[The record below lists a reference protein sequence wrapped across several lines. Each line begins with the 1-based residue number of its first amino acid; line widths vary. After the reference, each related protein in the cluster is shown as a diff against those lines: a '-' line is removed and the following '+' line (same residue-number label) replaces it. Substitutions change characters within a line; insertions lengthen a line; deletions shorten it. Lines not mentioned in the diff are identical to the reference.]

1 MKDHSKANQDKNP
14 QQPQPKRPQN
24 FEQIDP
30 HRKDQ
35 HSPAGNSPDR
45 EDENLKGAQKH
56 HDPIPNV
63 EMTKPTGFT
72 PQRGQPGESAAG
84 GFEEGPVNS
93 RTPSDDHKK
102 R

>member
-1 MKDHSKANQDKNP
+1 MLATSIPNPIFRFTPHSGLLSDSHCA
-14 QQPQPKRPQN
+14 
-24 FEQIDP
+24 
-30 HRKDQ
+30 
-35 HSPAGNSPDR
+35 PDR

-63 EMTKPTGFT
+63 EMTKPSGIT

-93 RTPSDDHKK
+93 RTPGDDDKK